1 MADTSAHIGDLD
13 ATYPPG
19 SESRKTAD
27 NIFRHIK
34 TVLKTDFA
42 EVKGPVTASHTEL
55 NYTDGVTAPIQTQLD
70 AKAQTASPTF
80 TGTPAAP
87 TATPGTNSTQIATME
102 AVQAAVAGVNATTG
116 LTYSNSDTTSV
127 TISAGQHV
135 QCRAGTAVAVT
146 WPTGSTNGQ
155 QASVGFDN
163 GLYTNTINFGAQS
176 IKGPNGVTR
185 SGVVTWN
192 TLAGLRAVWGGD
204 YWRAL
209 P

>member
-19 SESRKTAD
+19 SESRKMAD
-27 NIFRHIK
+27 NIFRHLK

-70 AKAQTASPTF
+70 AKAPIASPTF

-87 TATPGTNSTQIATME
+87 TPTSGDNSTALSTTAFVQTEIAR
-102 AVQAAVAGVNATTG
+102 VNALTG
-116 LTYSNSDTTSV
+116 LTYLNSDATSV
-127 TISAGQHV
+127 SISVGQHV

-146 WPTGSTNGQ
+146 WPTGTVVGQ
-155 QASVGFDN
+155 IASVAFEN
-163 GLYTNTINFGAQS
+163 GLYTNSINFGAQS
-176 IKGPNGVTR
+176 IKGPNGVIR
-185 SGVVTWN
+185 SGVVTWDL
-192 TLAGLRAVWGGD
+192 LAGLRAVWGGD
-204 YWRAL
+204 YWRAM